1 MMALFR
7 SAVRKLHRD
16 ESGQGLVEYGLLA
29 VLIAIAVVAVLYVLG
44 GNLKNVFTDVSDCL
58 SNTSSC

>member
-1 MMALFR
+1 MLALFR
-7 SAVRKLHRD
+7 SAVRKLHGD